1 MSKKKLTYFGEIETN
16 SPEETNEGKVSID
29 NCLIKLDLN
38 FYNGVPKHDW
48 VNEYENYISKLQQH
62 KVNVEAAFK
71 ADYEEEGDTKE
82 YVNFHFEEL
91 DASEIDKVLVG
102 TDASKSKEERLLSAL
117 KLVRVG
123 FYPGKE
129 NYAVWDYTIGRDI
142 TDMLV
147 VVNTDNKGTIQYV
160 TWAR

>member
-1 MSKKKLTYFGEIETN
+1 M
-16 SPEETNEGKVSID
+16 
-29 NCLIKLDLN
+29 IKLDLN

-160 TWAR
+160 TWES

>member
-1 MSKKKLTYFGEIETN
+1 
-16 SPEETNEGKVSID
+16 
-29 NCLIKLDLN
+29 
-38 FYNGVPKHDW
+38 
-48 VNEYENYISKLQQH
+48 
-62 KVNVEAAFK
+62 
-71 ADYEEEGDTKE
+71 
-82 YVNFHFEEL
+82 VNFHFEEL

-160 TWAR
+160 TWES